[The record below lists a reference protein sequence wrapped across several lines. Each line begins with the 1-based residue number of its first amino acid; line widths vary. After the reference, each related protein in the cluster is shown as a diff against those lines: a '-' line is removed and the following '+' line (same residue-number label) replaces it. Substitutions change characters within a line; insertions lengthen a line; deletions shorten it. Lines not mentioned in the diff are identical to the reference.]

1 LLSNPLNY
9 DKIMNK
15 YMFYN
20 IVVNL
25 DACLLIMLY
34 SVRFDVRKV

>member
-1 LLSNPLNY
+1 
-9 DKIMNK
+9 
-15 YMFYN
+15 MFYN